1 MTGPLTTNPRNGGEP
16 PRRAT
21 PAPDGDGGTA
31 LQRLVENLA
40 RVFDRLHPPDAPA
53 NGPFAGLSG
62 RLRQVLAA
70 QDSDNQSNE
79 AILAL
84 KVLLHAV
91 EGLRER
97 LDYLDTASG
106 HAYAQLNATEHKAR
120 ELGQLVGRVWR
131 MLASLPGMP
140 ADARARLLDD
150 HASPESRLAVAEQA
164 CTALATSPAGPSAAG
179 NEISR
184 LRDLHEQELASIRQ
198 VAKQAAHGQGDLL
211 QRVAELEATHQ
222 ASEKAKAEQRH
233 LEAELRAQLDAT
245 TAENQQLKQ
254 RLAERESDQR
264 ARSQS
269 GESELRKLETVVQAQ
284 RSQTEAAASQS
295 RQLQL
300 RIGELENSLTTA
312 GERAA
317 AAQAEAERVRADA
330 TAVRSQAADLT
341 GRLSG
346 LERERENLRQQLE
359 RSERALNDL
368 RGAAHTGDERSQ
380 SLVAKLAE
388 SEATIADL
396 RNELERVT
404 TRATALA
411 AGITGL
417 EAQAR
422 ESEQRHA
429 TLQRE
434 HQALQDERFRLGD
447 RVIALEREL
456 TTSGTARDAAL
467 RERSALA
474 EQLANGSSLK
484 DSLAELEHTRA
495 ALAQQLETVEEER
508 LAAAREHATAIAAAR
523 TAAETA
529 KRGQAKAQEA
539 TAEAHAR
546 AEEARNAVADLAEA
560 LHGALETLAASA
572 GDDPTA
578 TEADHAARELGA
590 AAVVL
595 RGTDIDSLANRLGI
609 LAATRAN
616 AVQALKRVCEHLVAQ
631 AGETHGAREQAQEAA
646 ARMADLHRRVE
657 AAAARA
663 TAAEADLAE
672 RTQAL
677 EDAEAAR
684 TATETARQELTA
696 EAARWRDKADLAHAA
711 AKEETG
717 RLCERLAVVEQAKTN
732 AELAVKDALSSHASA
747 SSEAKTAKAM
757 LGSIGTLLGEALEA
771 TGSPETMAK
780 AAAARLAQFDTELA
794 RAQQEGAD
802 LRRRLQAATETAT
815 KAATSG
821 NDALRQAEDSIAKLE
836 LRARSAEER
845 GQGLARDL
853 ELARDTARTHT
864 NELAEAHQALA
875 VATADLKQAQEQL
888 ADHQLRFEFALADA
902 SELPG
907 VRNDLE
913 ASRAETLAAKE
924 ISTRLL
930 DAVKELGHAANAAAD
945 RVGVGLPSGSRHL
958 TRTTARIERA
968 LAGAEFEVAVE
979 SARSVCVRAAEQT
992 QALASQVES
1001 ERRTLHTLTDTLES
1015 TRGDLQNVQRE
1026 RDAAHKRISE
1036 LDGLPAELASI
1047 SAERERLGQEF
1058 EQQREESARQLDEL
1072 ESRLRNARAE
1082 TDEARARTETLAG
1095 DVADAEERLRL
1106 MRADSERER
1115 AVFETRLDEAVAL
1128 HDAERAG
1135 AKEKDAALQAALEER
1150 DAQLARMRG
1159 ELDKLRMRQTEVM
1172 GLEARIR
1179 TIDSKLGA
1187 ANSEVAR
1194 LRAEREADGDRLNA
1208 ADDAESA
1215 HARMRAELDEAQRA
1229 VRDAEAALAEER
1241 ARTNELGR
1249 QRTRLE
1255 REWKRRLAALEEEL
1269 AEERNTAARAAA
1281 DLSSLRGELA
1291 GIKTRGRRG

>member
-1 MTGPLTTNPRNGGEP
+1 MTGPLTTNHRNGGEP

-21 PAPDGDGGTA
+21 PAPNGDGGAA

-120 ELGQLVGRVWR
+120 ELGQLVGRLWR

-140 ADARARLLDD
+140 ADAKVRLLDD

-164 CTALATSPAGPSAAG
+164 CTALATATAGSSATG
-179 NEISR
+179 TEISR
-184 LRDLHEQELASIRQ
+184 LRDLHEQELAAIRQ
-198 VAKQAAHGQGDLL
+198 VAKQAANGQGDLL

-222 ASEKAKAEQRH
+222 ANEKAKVEQRY

-254 RLAERESDQR
+254 RLAEHESDLHI
-264 ARSQS
+264 RSQS
-269 GESELRKLETVVQAQ
+269 GESEVRKLETALQAQ
-284 RSQTEAAASQS
+284 RSQAEAAASQG
-295 RQLQL
+295 RMLQL
-300 RIGELENSLTTA
+300 RIGELETSLTAA

-317 AAQAEAERVRADA
+317 AAQAEAERVRAEAA
-330 TAVRSQAADLT
+330 TARAQAADLG
-341 GRLSG
+341 GRLAG
-346 LERERENLRQQLE
+346 LERERENLRLQLE
-359 RSERALNDL
+359 RSERAQNDL
-368 RGAAHTGDERSQ
+368 RGAAHTGDER
-380 SLVAKLAE
+380 AERLAE
-388 SEATIADL
+388 RLTEAEATIADL
-396 RNELERVT
+396 RGERERVT
-404 TRATALA
+404 TRANTLSA
-411 AGITGL
+411 TVTSL
-417 EAQAR
+417 EVQVR

-429 TLQRE
+429 ELQRE
-434 HQALQDERFRLGD
+434 HQVLQDDCFRLGD
-447 RVIALEREL
+447 QVSALEREL
-456 TTSGTARDAAL
+456 ATSATTRDAAL
-467 RERSALA
+467 RERAALA
-474 EQLANGSSLK
+474 EQLANGSTLK
-484 DSLAELEHTRA
+484 DSLAELEYTRA

-523 TAAETA
+523 AAAETA
-529 KRGQAKAQEA
+529 KRGQAQAREA
-539 TAEAHAR
+539 TAEAQAR

-560 LHGALETLAASA
+560 LRGALETLAASA

-578 TEADHAARELGA
+578 SEADHAARELGA
-590 AAVVL
+590 AAAGL
-595 RGTDIDSLANRLGI
+595 RGADIDSLANRLGN
-609 LAATRAN
+609 LAATRTN
-616 AVQALKRVCEHLVAQ
+616 AVQALSRVCEHLVAQ
-631 AGETHGAREQAQEAA
+631 AGEVHGAREQALETA

-677 EDAEAAR
+677 DDAEAAR
-684 TATETARQELTA
+684 AAAETVRQELTA
-696 EAARWRDKADLAHAA
+696 ELARWRDKADLAQSA
-711 AKEETG
+711 AKEEAG
-717 RLCERLAVVEQAKTN
+717 RLRERLAVVEQAKTN

-747 SSEAKTAKAM
+747 SSEAKAAKAL
-757 LGSIGTLLGEALEA
+757 LGSIGTVLGEALEA
-771 TGSPETMAK
+771 TGSPDALAK
-780 AAAARLAQFDTELA
+780 AAAARLAQFDVELA
-794 RAQQEGAD
+794 GAQQEASD
-802 LRRRLQAATETAT
+802 LRSRLLAATETAA

-821 NDALRQAEDSIAKLE
+821 SDALRQAEESIARLE
-836 LRARSAEER
+836 LRARAAEER

-853 ELARDTARTHT
+853 EVARDTARKHT
-864 NELAEAHQALA
+864 NELADAHQALA
-875 VATADLKQAQEQL
+875 AATADLKQAQEQL
-888 ADHQLRFEFALADA
+888 ADHQLRFEAALADA
-902 SELPG
+902 SELPSL
-907 VRNDLE
+907 RSDLE

-924 ISTRLL
+924 ISARLL

-979 SARSVCVRAAEQT
+979 SARSVCARAAEQT
-992 QALASQVES
+992 QALASQIES
-1001 ERRTLHTLTDTLES
+1001 ERRTLHALKDTLES
-1015 TRGDLQNVQRE
+1015 TRGDLQNAQRE
-1026 RDAAHKRISE
+1026 RDAARTRITE
-1036 LDGLPAELASI
+1036 LEGLPAELAGLRD
-1047 SAERERLGQEF
+1047 ERERIGQELD
-1058 EQQREESARQLDEL
+1058 QQREESARQLAEL
-1072 ESRLRNARAE
+1072 EGRLRNARAE
-1082 TDEARARTETLAG
+1082 VDEARARADTLAG
-1095 DVADAEERLRL
+1095 DVTDAEERLRL
-1106 MRADSERER
+1106 MRTDSERER

-1128 HDAERAG
+1128 HEAERAG

-1179 TIDSKLGA
+1179 TIDAKLGA

-1194 LRAEREADGDRLNA
+1194 LRAERDADGDRLNA
-1208 ADDAESA
+1208 AEDAESA
-1215 HARMRAELDEAQRA
+1215 QARMRAELDEAQRA
-1229 VRDAEAALAEER
+1229 VRDAETAVAEER

-1249 QRTRLE
+1249 QRARLE

-1269 AEERNTAARAAA
+1269 AEERETAARSAA